1 MIDSKR
7 FDDLA
12 RRITES
18 LPESVRTLQKD
29 VERQVRSTLHQGF
42 ERMDLVTREDFDVQV
57 ALLERTRAR
66 LRELEARVAAL
77 EGKPAAPDQEASD
90 IT

>member
-1 MIDSKR
+1 MIDSKS

-18 LPESVRTLQKD
+18 LPEPVRALRKD
-29 VERQVRSTLHQGF
+29 VERQVRSTLNQGF
-42 ERMDLVTREDFDVQV
+42 ERMDLVTREDFEVQV
-57 ALLERTRAR
+57 ALLERSRAR
-66 LRELEARVAAL
+66 LRDLEARVAAL
-77 EGKPAAPDQEASD
+77 EGSPATPDREGSD